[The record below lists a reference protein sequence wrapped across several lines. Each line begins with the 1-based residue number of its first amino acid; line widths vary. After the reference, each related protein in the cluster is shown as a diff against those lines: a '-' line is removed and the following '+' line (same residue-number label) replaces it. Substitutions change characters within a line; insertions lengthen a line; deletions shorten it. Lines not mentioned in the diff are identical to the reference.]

1 LQIVD
6 DHQVIV
12 SSVRLLKPLSSK
24 QVTTI
29 ISNLT
34 QEQKH
39 QEPVTVLLLLDK
51 DAVAGMLH
59 LKACIHF
66 ALRSFTQQ
74 TNIAKKIDAE
84 IMLYLAGVRQI
95 NKAIL
100 LVGISEKTH
109 ELLLVQLLAKTLR
122 KKDSTPTFDF
132 GQFLTA
138 LKIPFENY
146 QNNIDNF
153 HPQDYTRLLAIHH
166 LDDALIDLF
175 SPQTANE
182 RKVTIEKLVVEK
194 SALLELQK

>member
-1 LQIVD
+1 MD

-34 QEQKH
+34 REQKH
-39 QEPVTVLLLLDK
+39 QEQVTVLLLLDK

-74 TNIAKKIDAE
+74 INIAKKIDAE

-95 NKAIL
+95 NKAIP
-100 LVGISEKTH
+100 LVGISEKTR
-109 ELLLVQLLAKTLR
+109 ELLLVQLLDKTPH
-122 KKDSTPTFDF
+122 KEDSTPFFDF
-132 GQFLTA
+132 GKFLTG
-138 LKIPFENY
+138 LNIPFENH
-146 QNNIDNF
+146 QDDIDSF
-153 HPQDYTRLLAIHH
+153 HPREYTRLLAIHH
-166 LDDALIDLF
+166 LDDALIELF
-175 SPQTANE
+175 SPQTTNE
-182 RKVTIEKLVVEK
+182 RKVTIEKLVIEK